1 MYTVSYRAGL
11 VRVDV
16 INATRAV
23 HHHYDFKKDGHQRTY
38 TMHISSDDEK
48 REGKS
53 KAHLN
58 NGKWTRVWLTRDM
71 DGHFIPYNTIK
82 SLTLIAVLRM
92 GLVPEL
98 KAHAYKEFIGMPLY
112 EDMAPWNIVMEGQG
126 YNYIDYDTKDKTFDA
141 YIPHAYQILSVL
153 MNYKRTVK
161 VRTGEELRTEYGP
174 FLTSDNTNA
183 LLRISNIAGAT
194 PGLRTVSVW

>member
-1 MYTVSYRAGL
+1 
-11 VRVDV
+11 
-16 INATRAV
+16 
-23 HHHYDFKKDGHQRTY
+23 
-38 TMHISSDDEK
+38 MHISSDDEK

-98 KAHAYKEFIGMPLY
+98 KAHAYPEFIGMPLY